1 MSAVAAPPLDA
12 LDTAALE
19 AALSAAL
26 EAIAAEFRQ
35 VAFASSLG
43 AEDMVLTEA
52 IVRARVPVRVFTLD
66 TGRLHAETLALIEAV
81 RARYGLAIEVVR
93 PQAEAVAAYVAA
105 HGANAFYESVA
116 LRQRCCAIRKVEP
129 LRRALT
135 GADAWITGLRRA
147 QSTTRTGLAARE
159 HDAVH
164 GIVKLNP
171 LADWSE
177 AQVWSV
183 IRARSIPYNPLHDKG
198 YPSIGCEPCTRA
210 IRPGEDVRAG
220 RWWWESTDSRECGL
234 HVAPAGEYQE
244 TASP

>member
-164 GIVKLNP
+164 GIVKFNP